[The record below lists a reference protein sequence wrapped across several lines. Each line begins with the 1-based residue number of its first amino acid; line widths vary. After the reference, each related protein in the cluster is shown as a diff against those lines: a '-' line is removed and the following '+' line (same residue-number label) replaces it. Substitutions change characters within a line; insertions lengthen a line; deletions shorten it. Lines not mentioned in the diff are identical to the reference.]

1 MSKIQN
7 RRAVAPVI
15 ATLLLVAIAVVGG
28 SIVLIFSQGF
38 FSSAQMSGMPA
49 IDALKISGYDA
60 RDNSL
65 RQIHDGLLTDN
76 GGTIT
81 DGAPSSLIERG
92 ERIAIY
98 VTNNGASQVT
108 LDEVRFG
115 GTVMAYETNSVL
127 EDYAADAWLDYGEY
141 TILTA
146 SNPTD
151 FADVSQEPTPVLE
164 AGQEATILLE
174 SDSNIPNG
182 RDVQIKLT
190 TTSGAIFIGTISI
203 GQQNG

>member
-1 MSKIQN
+1 MTKTD
-7 RRAVAPVI
+7 RHKAVAPVI

-38 FSSAQMSGMPA
+38 FSAAQMSGMPT
-49 IDALKISGYDA
+49 IDMLEISGYDA
-60 RDNSL
+60 RDIKN

-76 GGTIT
+76 GNAIT
-81 DGAPSSLIERG
+81 DGSPDSKIQRG

-98 VTNNGASQVT
+98 VTNNGATKTT

-115 GTVMAYETNSVL
+115 GTEMKYKVGEVLDDYESESLMEYGNYVIITESVPNGISL
-127 EDYAADAWLDYGEY
+127 L
-141 TILTA
+141 
-146 SNPTD
+146 SP
-151 FADVSQEPTPVLE
+151 EPTPTLQPGE
-164 AGQEATILLE
+164 ESTILLE

-190 TTSGAIFIGTISI
+190 TSSGAVFVGTIVT
-203 GQQNG
+203 GQQLG